1 MFLKCKGFCESFC
14 VNETCI
20 RKEKFAFSIEN
31 VSVYKH
37 GLRLKGN
44 ETVMAFIHLHY
55 RVYIYLN
62 TIATDQFSESW
73 RIMYA
78 LQGISVCQKYYIT
91 IICE

>member
-1 MFLKCKGFCESFC
+1 MK
-14 VNETCI
+14 
-20 RKEKFAFSIEN
+20 R
-31 VSVYKH
+31 VSVKKSLHFRSKMFPCKH

-73 RIMYA
+73 RIIYA